1 LLSLLRNRFRPRKQ
15 QEGFAFSR
23 PLVLL
28 QSDDWGRVGVRD
40 RDGYDYLRA
49 RGLRL
54 GERPYDLYTLETAD
68 DVNALASLLAG
79 HRDSTGR
86 PACLVMNAC
95 TANLDFPRMRKEN
108 FACMQLSP
116 LAKGLPGKWSRPGLL
131 EAYRHGIESGVF
143 FPAPHGMTHCN
154 PVAIDNALAENGE
167 RARLVKLLW
176 DAESPYIYWRMPWVG
191 YEYLNPEKPQAGFL
205 TLDRQRDL
213 VRQNCRYFTDLFG
226 TKPISACAPGF
237 RSNRDTHR
245 AWSENGICVV
255 QNGTGS
261 GLRQPH
267 LDEFG
272 LLHLYRAIDFE
283 PSHRELDTEKYL
295 EVAAACLSRG
305 LPIIVSMHSINFHST
320 LKDFR
325 SGSLAALDKLLSAL
339 EARYP
344 ELLYVNDEDLYRIVT
359 AGAFQSNA
367 AKVKVAV
374 TGHDWTSKPSRQE
387 AF

>member
-1 LLSLLRNRFRPRKQ
+1 LLTLLRKLFRPRKQ

-40 RDGYDYLRA
+40 VEGYDSLRA
-49 RGLRL
+49 QGLRL

-68 DVNALASLLAG
+68 DVNAVASLLAR

-86 PACLVMNAC
+86 AACMVMNAC
-95 TANLDFPRMRKEN
+95 TANLDFSRMRVEN
-108 FACMQLSP
+108 FARVRLLP
-116 LAKGLPGKWSRPGLL
+116 LAKGLPGRWSRPGLL
-131 EAYRHGIESGVF
+131 AAYRDGIASGVF
-143 FPAPHGMTHCN
+143 FPAPHGMIHCN
-154 PVAIDNALAENGE
+154 LVAIDNALAESGE
-167 RARLVKLLW
+167 HARLLKLLW
-176 DAESPYIYWRMPWVG
+176 NAETPYIYWRMPWVG

-205 TLDRQRDL
+205 TLARQRDL
-213 VRQNCRYFTDLFG
+213 VKQNCRYFSDLFG

-245 AWSENGICVV
+245 AWSESGICVV

-261 GLRQPH
+261 GLRRPH

-283 PSHRELDTEKYL
+283 PSNRELDIEKYL
-295 EVAAACLSRG
+295 EIAAACLSRG
-305 LPIIVSMHSINFHST
+305 LPIIISTHSINFHST

-359 AGAFQSNA
+359 EGAYQSHA
-367 AKVKVAV
+367 EVKVTV
-374 TGHDWTSKPSRQE
+374 NRHEWTSQAARQE